1 MKTKRNQVAIAL
13 VCVATVCVGASKAYN
28 AYRMTKNV
36 DALLLENAIA
46 LSQREYIENCVRK
59 EGECTVDV
67 GVKGSIKLLGG
78 TILKAGADGT
88 VSFDGQVTCSSG
100 GDTYC
105 APVECVDLYTAIFQ

>member
-1 MKTKRNQVAIAL
+1 MKTKRNHVAIAQ

-67 GVKGSIKLLGG
+67 GVKGSILLC
-78 TILKAGADGT
+78 KNNDGRI
-88 VSFDGQVTCSSG
+88 QNM
-100 GDTYC
+100 
-105 APVECVDLYTAIFQ
+105 